1 MAAEESADLTRI
13 GGNAAASLRRFV
25 ERIERLNEEKDS
37 LSEDIRE
44 VYAEAAGTGFDKKTI
59 RAIIRERKLDDVERM
74 ERAALLQTY
83 MTALGIVF

>member
-1 MAAEESADLTRI
+1 MATDLTRI
-13 GGNAAASLRRFV
+13 GGNAAGSLRGLV

-44 VYAEAAGTGFDKKTI
+44 VYKEAAGAGFDKKTI
-59 RAIIRERKLDDVERM
+59 RAVIRERKLEDHERL